1 MAYGESYDEFVAKF
15 SKPRPKTTDECYTPS
30 KVYDAV
36 KSWSIKEY
44 HLEGRPIIRPF
55 WPETDYRKWDA
66 YPDGCVVIDNPPFSC
81 ITQIVRDYREHGI
94 DFFLF
99 APALTLF
106 SVDAG
111 NAKYVVSNS
120 SIIYE
125 NGANVKTGFVT
136 SLGRWKVHCSSTLSA
151 AIRQAQAK
159 PEPKPA
165 KVRDPHVLTSAT
177 AQKFADDDLCFLEDE
192 VQFVRTAGG
201 EKVFG
206 GAFLCGVP
214 VEPDRPVDIPLTDIE
229 QGIVARL
236 AYTTEKRRMQNDP

>member
-1 MAYGESYDEFVAKF
+1 MAYGESYDEFVSKF
-15 SKPRPKTTDECYTPS
+15 SKPRPKTTDECFTPQP
-30 KVYDAV
+30 VYDAV
-36 KSWSIKEY
+36 KAWAIKEF

-55 WPETDYRKWDA
+55 WPDTDYTKWDA

-106 SVDAG
+106 SVDGG

-120 SIIYE
+120 SITYE
-125 NGANVKTGFVT
+125 NGAIVKTGFVT
-136 SLGRWKVHCSSTLSA
+136 SLGRWKVNCSSTLSA
-151 AIRQAQAK
+151 AIRQAQYKLKSK
-159 PEPKPA
+159 PVKL
-165 KVRDPHVLTSAT
+165 RDPHVLTSAT

-206 GAFLCGVP
+206 SAFLCGVP
-214 VEPDRPVDIPLTDIE
+214 VEPKRPVDIPLTDTE

-236 AYTTEKRRMQNDP
+236 AYTMEKRRMQNDP

>member
-15 SKPRPKTTDECYTPS
+15 SKPRPKTTDECFTPS

-36 KSWSIKEY
+36 KAWAIKEY
-44 HLEGRPIIRPF
+44 HLEGRPIVRPF
-55 WPETDYRKWDA
+55 WPDTDYRKWDT

-81 ITQIVRDYREHGI
+81 ITQVVRDYRLHGI

-111 NAKYVVSNS
+111 AAKYVVANAN
-120 SIIYE
+120 ITYE
-125 NGANVKTGFVT
+125 NGAVVKTGFVT
-136 SLGRWKVHCSSTLSA
+136 SLGRWKVHCSSTLTA
-151 AIRQAQAK
+151 MLRQVQYGQK
-159 PEPKPA
+159 SRPTKL
-165 KVRDPHVLTSAT
+165 RDPHVLTSAT

-206 GAFLCGVP
+206 AAFLCGIP
-214 VEPDRPVDIPLTDIE
+214 VEPEHPVDIPLTDTE

-236 AYTTEKRRMQNDP
+236 AYIMEKRRLQK